1 MPEKKRVAVLF
12 GGHSSEYGVSL
23 QSAASVLEEID
34 RERFVPISIG
44 ISRQGDWYLYEGPI
58 QAIREDAWQ
67 RGVGCAPV
75 AFSPS
80 RGGPALLSL
89 EDGTPR
95 GIAVDAAFPVLHGKD
110 GEDGTV
116 QGLFALV
123 GVPVVGCGVLASA
136 LCMDKARAHKLVQ
149 AEGIRVPRS
158 FSHHRPYCAQDVLQE
173 ADGLGYPLFV
183 KPVRSGSSHGVS
195 RVETARDLL
204 PAVERAFAHDDTVLL
219 EEAIP
224 GREVGCAVLGNGELT
239 LGEVDEIELQGG
251 FFDFSEKY
259 TLKTARIHVPARLSA
274 SAADRVKAVAARVYR
289 ILACQGFARVDL
301 FYTPEGEIVFH
312 EVNTIPGFTG
322 HSRFPRMM
330 QAAGW
335 SLKQV
340 LTAAIDLALRSGAGC
355 GEV

>member
-136 LCMDKARAHKLVQ
+136 LCMD
-149 AEGIRVPRS
+149 
-158 FSHHRPYCAQDVLQE
+158 
-173 ADGLGYPLFV
+173 
-183 KPVRSGSSHGVS
+183 
-195 RVETARDLL
+195 
-204 PAVERAFAHDDTVLL
+204 
-219 EEAIP
+219 
-224 GREVGCAVLGNGELT
+224 
-239 LGEVDEIELQGG
+239 
-251 FFDFSEKY
+251 
-259 TLKTARIHVPARLSA
+259 
-274 SAADRVKAVAARVYR
+274 
-289 ILACQGFARVDL
+289 
-301 FYTPEGEIVFH
+301 
-312 EVNTIPGFTG
+312 
-322 HSRFPRMM
+322 
-330 QAAGW
+330 
-335 SLKQV
+335 
-340 LTAAIDLALRSGAGC
+340 
-355 GEV
+355 

>member
-89 EDGTPR
+89 EDGAPR

-136 LCMDKARAHKLVQ
+136 LCMDKARAHNWCRRK
-149 AEGIRVPRS
+149 
-158 FSHHRPYCAQDVLQE
+158 
-173 ADGLGYPLFV
+173 
-183 KPVRSGSSHGVS
+183 
-195 RVETARDLL
+195 
-204 PAVERAFAHDDTVLL
+204 
-219 EEAIP
+219 
-224 GREVGCAVLGNGELT
+224 
-239 LGEVDEIELQGG
+239 
-251 FFDFSEKY
+251 
-259 TLKTARIHVPARLSA
+259 A
-274 SAADRVKAVAARVYR
+274 SACRGLFPTRGR
-289 ILACQGFARVDL
+289 IACGRL
-301 FYTPEGEIVFH
+301 CRRRMGWG
-312 EVNTIPGFTG
+312 IPC
-322 HSRFPRMM
+322 
-330 QAAGW
+330 
-335 SLKQV
+335 L
-340 LTAAIDLALRSGAGC
+340 
-355 GEV
+355 

>member
-116 QGLFALV
+116 QGSWACRWWDAACW
-123 GVPVVGCGVLASA
+123 PPRCAWTRPARTNWCRRKASA
-136 LCMDKARAHKLVQ
+136 CRGLFPTIGRIARRMFCRRRMGW
-149 AEGIRVPRS
+149 GIP
-158 FSHHRPYCAQDVLQE
+158 CL
-173 ADGLGYPLFV
+173 
-183 KPVRSGSSHGVS
+183 
-195 RVETARDLL
+195 
-204 PAVERAFAHDDTVLL
+204 
-219 EEAIP
+219 
-224 GREVGCAVLGNGELT
+224 
-239 LGEVDEIELQGG
+239 
-251 FFDFSEKY
+251 
-259 TLKTARIHVPARLSA
+259 
-274 SAADRVKAVAARVYR
+274 
-289 ILACQGFARVDL
+289 
-301 FYTPEGEIVFH
+301 
-312 EVNTIPGFTG
+312 
-322 HSRFPRMM
+322 
-330 QAAGW
+330 
-335 SLKQV
+335 
-340 LTAAIDLALRSGAGC
+340 
-355 GEV
+355 